1 MRASALTYQG
11 SSTRVDDPDFA
22 YLNDYVDAVGNA
34 EDAVTQSAETLQKAQ
49 QAYEEAL
56 AERDARQGDYM
67 EALSAVARAQA
78 DYITALSLAEQSDNG
93 AMQGAGLGT
102 EGAGSGAATK
112 AASEPKHARVVNPA
126 EGETAL
132 AEAVPD
138 SHSADAEG
146 ASAGDAATDEGY
158 ESTTKPS
165 PAESGAE
172 GMPQTGDNTLTNE
185 ALAAMLA
192 SLATLGFS
200 SSRRRKDCEA

>member
-126 EGETAL
+126 EGETAKAL
-132 AEAVPD
+132 RQVTLRQMK
-138 SHSADAEG
+138 
-146 ASAGDAATDEGY
+146 AT
-158 ESTTKPS
+158 SPRQSRAPRNPVLRACPKRVTT
-165 PAESGAE
+165 
-172 GMPQTGDNTLTNE
+172 
-185 ALAAMLA
+185 
-192 SLATLGFS
+192 
-200 SSRRRKDCEA
+200 R